1 MALLLRCTA
10 LLTPITHTHTHTHT
24 HLARAA
30 PSMAG
35 DPRYADKSVAA
46 RVLSYIFHVDV
57 ESDGD
62 GLLSKKEIELT
73 LDYTHDIFRAR
84 AEL

>member
-1 MALLLRCTA
+1 M
-10 LLTPITHTHTHTHT
+10 
-24 HLARAA
+24 
-30 PSMAG
+30 SD

-46 RVLSYIFHVDV
+46 RVLDYLFHVDV

-62 GLLSKKEIELT
+62 GLLSKTEIEHT
-73 LDYTHDIFRAR
+73 LDYTHHIFRAR